1 MQKEC
6 AALFMNQLWKVSI
19 EMTNEITIGT
29 IYQKSNVFPGREVG
43 RAEFDSIT
51 LDYGHALPDQNVF
64 IRCVET
70 GKTYEIDWSELI
82 SLAIAA
88 GIGDE
93 DE

>member
-1 MQKEC
+1 
-6 AALFMNQLWKVSI
+6 MNQLWKVSI
-19 EMTNEITIGT
+19 EMTNEMTNEMTIGT
-29 IYQKSNVFPGREVG
+29 LYKKSNVFPGREVG

-70 GKTYEIDWSELI
+70 GKTYEIDWSEMI